1 MRRSENDQTFR
12 DIMWAFFVYLA
23 FCVAGAL
30 LTSCTGYFA
39 PGGAAL
45 YCKDPDG
52 KAIHCPV
59 TRDSAKTDTTHK
71 GEG

>member
-1 MRRSENDQTFR
+1 MRRSEKEQTFR
-12 DIMWAFFVYLA
+12 DIMWAFAVYLA

-45 YCKDPDG
+45 YCKDKQG
-52 KAIHCPV
+52 KAIRCPNLP
-59 TRDSAKTDTTHK
+59 DTARADTSRK

>member
-1 MRRSENDQTFR
+1 MRS
-12 DIMWAFFVYLA
+12 LA
-23 FCVAGAL
+23 LAL
-30 LTSCTGYFA
+30 LLACGACTGYFA
-39 PGGAAL
+39 PGGASL
-45 YCKDPDG
+45 YCKDKNG